1 MTEKELKEYI
11 STRFPKESESCEWK
25 EMKNL
30 GNSFVGNDKKDVVSY
45 VSAISNMEG
54 GHLVIG
60 VKDQTLDI
68 VGTDLSL
75 FLINGVPATPEAAK
89 FKIIENCTNI
99 PTEGLSIEEFVTDD
113 TNKTVWIVNIPKHAP
128 RKMVIAHRKAWQR
141 HGDSI
146 VEIESEREKQ
156 ILTESIIGEDWSAV
170 IIPDATIEWL
180 DEEAI
185 RMARTGFKERYP
197 HVADTS
203 DTWSDE
209 VFLDKAKLTINK
221 KITRTALLLL
231 GKSEYQPYLNHI
243 SQIVWRLRTDT
254 ETGGDIFGIPF
265 LKSTQEILNN
275 IRNYRFK
282 IYPRNAMI
290 PIEVWKYDTKSIL
303 EALHNCIAHQQYEM
317 NARIIVTENE
327 DKLCFENSGSF
338 FLGSYE
344 DYIEGNKTPDKY
356 RNPFLVNAMVN
367 VKMIDTQGYGI
378 HNIFNSQRNRY
389 LPMPDYDLTEPN
401 KVKLSISGNII
412 DENYSLQLIENVA
425 NLTLTDVV
433 LLDKVQKHISI
444 PYEARKMLRS
454 KNLIEGKNSNIYVSR
469 SVALITGTEVEYTL
483 NKGLDDLYYEDYIF
497 NAISEH
503 KKLSRKQIEGM
514 AIPKLPNGLT
524 DSQKKSKVGN
534 ILTKLRKLGKIKFE
548 HNKWVVNT
556 ASKTSD

>member
-11 STRFPKESESCEWK
+11 STRFSKESESCEWK

-68 VGTDLSL
+68 VGTDLSK
-75 FLINGVPATPEAAK
+75 FLINGIPATTDAAK

-141 HGDSI
+141 LGDSI

-170 IIPDATIEWL
+170 IIPEATSEWL
-180 DEEAI
+180 DEEAVK
-185 RMARTGFKERYP
+185 MARNGFQERYP
-197 HVADTS
+197 AMADIS
-203 DTWSDE
+203 DTWTDE

-221 KITRTALLLL
+221 RITRTALLLL

-243 SQIVWRLRTDT
+243 SQIVWRLRTNT
-254 ETGGDIFGIPF
+254 ESGGDIFGIPF
-265 LKSTQEILNN
+265 LKSTQKILNN

-282 IYPRNAMI
+282 IYPRNTMI

-378 HNIFNSQRNRY
+378 HNIFSSQRNRY

-469 SVALITGTEVEYTL
+469 SVASITGTEVEYTL

-514 AIPKLPNGLT
+514 VVPKLPNGLT

-534 ILTKLRKLGKIKFE
+534 ILTKLRKLGKIKSE
-548 HNKWVVNT
+548 HNKWMVST
-556 ASKTSD
+556 PTKTSD